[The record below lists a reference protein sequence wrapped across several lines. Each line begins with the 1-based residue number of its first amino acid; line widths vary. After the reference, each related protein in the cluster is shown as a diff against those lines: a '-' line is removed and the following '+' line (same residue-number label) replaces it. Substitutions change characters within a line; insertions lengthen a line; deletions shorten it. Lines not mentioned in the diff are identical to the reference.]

1 MGQWM
6 TTNKVLFDNLF
17 VLVGMLYIFDECSSM
32 LIITTPIIMA
42 MVLLKAGFFGILA
55 VKYLKK
61 KIVLIYLNTHK
72 QFLNS

>member
-17 VLVGMLYIFDECSSM
+17 VIVGMLYIFDECSSM

-61 KIVLIYLNTHK
+61 KYSVNLP
-72 QFLNS
+72 